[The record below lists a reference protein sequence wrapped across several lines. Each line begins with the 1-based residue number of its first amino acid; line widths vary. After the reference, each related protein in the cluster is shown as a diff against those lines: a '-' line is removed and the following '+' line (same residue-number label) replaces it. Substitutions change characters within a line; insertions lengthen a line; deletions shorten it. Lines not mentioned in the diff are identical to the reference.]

1 MSPSLKSVKGFL
13 LGGSYSYFVTQDN
26 RYFVKLCKG
35 RKEFVLKEYD
45 NLKKYWNKLN
55 VENLQLPEPISCSEQ
70 KEYLVTKYINANTLV
85 KELDPKIYYAFGKV
99 LKKFH
104 QNGFSNCHIEFQDI
118 IYENGRFI
126 MADVPFLNE
135 KSAIH
140 DIVTLKIN
148 SNMYRLKKPWNVYK
162 YYACWKAF
170 LKGYQLKDSAE
181 FKKNYQETIN
191 GRIKYLIKRG
201 KKNKVKGYI
210 FKVFYKL
217 DFF

>member
-1 MSPSLKSVKGFL
+1 MSPSLKIVKNFVF
-13 LGGSYSYFVTQDN
+13 GGSYSYFITQDN

-35 RKEFVLKEYD
+35 RKEFVLKEYN

-55 VENLQLPEPISCSEQ
+55 VENLQLPEPIKFSEQ
-70 KEYLVTKYINANTLV
+70 KEYLVTKYVDAKTLV
-85 KELDPKIYYAFGKV
+85 KELDPQIYYNFGKL
-99 LKKFH
+99 LKNFH

-118 IYENGRFI
+118 IYEKGRFV

-148 SNMYRLKKPWNVYK
+148 SKMYRLKKPWNVYK
-162 YYACWKAF
+162 YYACWNGF
-170 LKGYQLKDSAE
+170 LKGYQLQDLAA
-181 FKKNYQETIN
+181 FKKDYQETIN

-201 KKNKVKGYI
+201 KKNKAKGYL
-210 FKVFYKL
+210 FKVFCKL
-217 DFF
+217 GFF